1 MASKRIEYID
11 ALRGFTMYLVV
22 YSHIWTFGYQTYTN
36 SSFIHIL
43 TNFFL
48 EMFFFISGFVAYKD
62 KFDWSFTNTTRLL
75 RTKAI
80 QLLCPTIIFC
90 SLFCWWG
97 GYGVDSA
104 ISPSNAGYWFT
115 LHLFYFYVF
124 YSITSLISSKI
135 KGIKF
140 EFILILI
147 ALLIYGISYSHEI
160 IEKTQFGADIFHYL
174 GMKNWRY
181 YIFFCLGVFIRI
193 NFNAFIKITD
203 QPWWMALFILGFF
216 GMIFYAD
223 KITIPMWK
231 PLNMIIYG
239 GLSIVIIFTFFR
251 KYENAFLKTRRLGY
265 VMQYIG
271 KRTMDIYMIHYFL
284 LPRNLNPLG
293 EVLAENPNP
302 SIEFFVTTAIA
313 FMVILLSLI
322 VGNIIRLSPLLS
334 LFLLGEKSQ
343 KSQSKC
349 HNLA

>member
-22 YSHIWTFGYQTYTN
+22 YSHIWTFGYHTDTRN
-36 SSFIHIL
+36 SFAHIL

-48 EMFFFISGFVAYKD
+48 VLFFFISGFVAYKRE
-62 KFDWSFTNTTRLL
+62 FYWTFNNTICLL
-75 RTKAI
+75 KTKAI
-80 QLLCPTIIFC
+80 QLLCPTIFFC

-97 GYGVDSA
+97 GYGIDSA
-104 ISPSNAGYWFT
+104 FSPSNAGYWFT

-124 YSITSLISSKI
+124 YSITNLISSRI

-140 EFILILI
+140 EFILLLI

-160 IEKTQFGADIFHYL
+160 IERTQFGADLFYYL

-181 YIFFCLGVFIRI
+181 YLFFCLGVFVRK
-193 NFNAFIKITD
+193 NFNTFVKTTD
-203 QPWWMALFILGFF
+203 QSWWMALFILGFF

-223 KITIPMWK
+223 NITIPMWK

-239 GLSIVIIFTFFR
+239 GLSVVIIFTFFR
-251 KYENAFLKTRRLGY
+251 KYENAFLNTSRLGY

-284 LPRNLNPLG
+284 LPRNLNSLG
-293 EVLAENPNP
+293 QLFTEYSNP
-302 SIEFFVTTAIA
+302 SLEFFVTTTIA
-313 FMVILLSLI
+313 LIVILLSLI
-322 VGNIIRLSPLLS
+322 VGNIIRLSQFLS
-334 LFLLGEKSQ
+334 TLLLGEKTH
-343 KSQSKC
+343 KF
-349 HNLA
+349 

>member
-22 YSHIWTFGYQTYTN
+22 YSHIWTFGYHTDTRN
-36 SSFIHIL
+36 SFEHIL

-48 EMFFFISGFVAYKD
+48 VLFFFISGFVAYKRE
-62 KFDWSFTNTTRLL
+62 FYWTFNNTICLL
-75 RTKAI
+75 KTKAI
-80 QLLCPTIIFC
+80 QLLCPTIFFC

-97 GYGVDSA
+97 GYGIDSA
-104 ISPSNAGYWFT
+104 FSPSNAGYWFT
-115 LHLFYFYVF
+115 LHLFYFYIF
-124 YSITSLISSKI
+124 YSITNLISSRI

-140 EFILILI
+140 EFILLLI
-147 ALLIYGISYSHEI
+147 ALLIYGISYSHKI
-160 IEKTQFGADIFHYL
+160 IERTQFGADLFYYL

-181 YIFFCLGVFIRI
+181 YLFFCLGVFVRK
-193 NFNAFIKITD
+193 NFNTFIKTTD
-203 QPWWMALFILGFF
+203 QSWWMALFILGFF

-239 GLSIVIIFTFFR
+239 GLSIVVIFTFFR
-251 KYENAFLKTRRLGY
+251 KHENAFLCTRKLGY

-302 SIEFFVTTAIA
+302 SIEFFVTTTIA

-334 LFLLGEKSQ
+334 LFLLGEKGY
-343 KSQSKC
+343 K
-349 HNLA
+349 